1 MSLPFPLHISPT
13 FLFPKF
19 FIYATVYIKA
29 ISDHKGGLYMY
40 RILFVADDHFLRKKI
55 IQMLCQQGYEVL
67 EADSKLQASHMILS
81 DSNIDLYLLDVMLS
95 DGDGFSLCRL
105 IREHSNHPIL
115 FLTACDDEESVVT
128 GLKLGADD
136 YITKPF
142 REAVLLARI
151 ETNLRR
157 LSNAALTDYLQAG
170 DAKLDLTNNQLYIAD
185 TPIVLAPVEYEIVHI
200 LMQQTGMIV
209 RREIFQECIWE
220 FDGGVDDNT
229 LTVHISRIRRK
240 IGATRIETIKGFG
253 YRWRV

>member
-1 MSLPFPLHISPT
+1 
-13 FLFPKF
+13 
-19 FIYATVYIKA
+19 
-29 ISDHKGGLYMY
+29 
-40 RILFVADDHFLRKKI
+40 
-55 IQMLCQQGYEVL
+55 
-67 EADSKLQASHMILS
+67 MILS

-105 IREHSNHPIL
+105 IRDHSNHPIL

-157 LSNAALTDYLQAG
+157 ISNAALTDYLRAG

-185 TPIVLAPVEYEIVHI
+185 TPIVLAPVEYEIVRI

-209 RREIFQECIWE
+209 RREIFQECVWE